1 MEILD
6 LSAPLD
12 TDKAW
17 APWWARNRVKR
28 QGHRFGALAV
38 FLLTGLS
45 PRFLRRRLG
54 WANDILTLSSHGTT
68 HLDAPWH
75 YAPDSGG
82 KRALTIDEIPLSWC
96 FAPGVCVDMT
106 HKKDGE
112 AITEGDIASW
122 EEATGLPIGA
132 GTIVLI
138 RTGMDRLL
146 GDPAYFTTG
155 PWVTAGATRYL
166 TGKGVKVTGIDAWGW
181 DGPLAHMTR
190 RAKTGDGNFWEAHYE
205 GADTPY
211 CHLERLAGLHRLPDS
226 GFTVSCFP
234 LKVKGGSAGPSRV
247 VALMTCDKEWPH
259 HEG

>member
-17 APWWARNRVKR
+17 APWWARTRVKR

-38 FLLTGLS
+38 FLLTGLT
-45 PRFLRRRLG
+45 PRFLRHRLG
-54 WANDILTLSSHGTT
+54 WANETLSLSSHGTT

-82 KRALTIDEIPLSWC
+82 KRALTIDEVPLSWC
-96 FAPGVCVDMT
+96 FSPGVCIDMS

-112 AITEGDIASW
+112 AINEADITAWEKTEGHSI
-122 EEATGLPIGA
+122 TA

-138 RTGMDRLL
+138 RTGMDQWI

-155 PWVTAGATRYL
+155 PWVTRGATRAL
-166 TGKGVKVTGIDAWGW
+166 LKRGVKITGIDAWGW
-181 DGPLAHMTR
+181 DGPLSHMAQ
-190 RAKTGDGNFWEAHYE
+190 RARQGDGTFWESHYE

-211 CHLERLAGLHRLPDS
+211 CHLERLAGLDQLPTT
-226 GFTVSCFP
+226 GFTVCCFP

-247 VALMTCDKEWPH
+247 VALLGPPGERDRH
-259 HEG
+259 GY